1 MEVCHVFRLILFPS
15 QVTNIPTLTSGL
27 INQ

>member
-1 MEVCHVFRLILFPS
+1 MEVRHVFRLISFPS
-15 QVTNIPTLTSGL
+15 QVTNIPTFKSGL